1 MQKILIIGG
10 SKLSNSHTYLTQ
22 HCSKLVVQRHSH
34 TQGRTV
40 IIQIFVYLTFSTDV
54 DAVVDEI
61 ALKEP
66 LVTMTK
72 TDQVR
77 KLIIRILSSGLCRDS
92 RMLFVVCY

>member
-1 MQKILIIGG
+1 MHKDNNNFVIGPIGG
-10 SKLSNSHTYLTQ
+10 SKLLLIPIRHKTGVN
-22 HCSKLVVQRHSH
+22 KLD
-34 TQGRTV
+34 RTV

-77 KLIIRILSSGLCRDS
+77 KLIIRILP
-92 RMLFVVCY
+92 FVYFATIACFCCILLN